1 MSLSRSG
8 KRRNYS
14 GRGGLRAGLG
24 NLLYDSL
31 PITIRNRKARVSAVL
46 ILITSN
52 IAEAA
57 VVRNFGL
64 VASRCHGHGGDRQ
77 SKQTP
82 IVSEIHRKPLE
93 TYLSRNLTFSFMFG
107 APEGGLSVH
116 VIVVLPSL
124 VCTSVCN

>member
-14 GRGGLRAGLG
+14 GRGGLWVSF
-24 NLLYDSL
+24 YDSL

-64 VASRCHGHGGDRQ
+64 VASRCHGHGG
-77 SKQTP
+77 
-82 IVSEIHRKPLE
+82 
-93 TYLSRNLTFSFMFG
+93 
-107 APEGGLSVH
+107 
-116 VIVVLPSL
+116 
-124 VCTSVCN
+124 